1 MIITHVSLSLSLS
14 SLSDDDMIS
23 IASMMSMS
31 NISTIGNLEDD
42 DDFTITTLYVTI
54 IIIII
59 IIIYTHSGTGR
70 SISPVGL
77 NEPIPSVEELIE
89 WSQNVTQDY
98 SNVNITNMTTSWR
111 NGLGFC
117 AIIHHYRSDLL

>member
-42 DDFTITTLYVTI
+42 DDFTITTLYVT

>member
-1 MIITHVSLSLSLS
+1 
-14 SLSDDDMIS
+14 
-23 IASMMSMS
+23 MS

-42 DDFTITTLYVTI
+42 DDFAITTLYVT